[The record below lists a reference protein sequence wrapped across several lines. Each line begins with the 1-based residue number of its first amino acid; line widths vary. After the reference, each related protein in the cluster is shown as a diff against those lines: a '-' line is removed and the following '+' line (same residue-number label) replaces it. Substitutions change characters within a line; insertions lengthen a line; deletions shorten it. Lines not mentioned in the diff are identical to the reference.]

1 MWSWESTETPT
12 AEPMTQWFG
21 SGFGHRGSTSNC
33 GASTPAAAT
42 AARLSKTAETTPS
55 PVRSARKAATTRDLC
70 FIIFLHFRALFVAGP
85 PLLGT
90 HRIIRTRRKLIAGFH
105 RKRREFY
112 TT

>member
-42 AARLSKTAETTPS
+42 AARFSRTTETTPS
-55 PVRSARKAATTRDLC
+55 PVRRERKATTTTNLRFMISFTFRHCPSHVRGYSPRDRFSDFVLYYC
-70 FIIFLHFRALFVAGP
+70 SNLLLLFENV
-85 PLLGT
+85 
-90 HRIIRTRRKLIAGFH
+90 I
-105 RKRREFY
+105 
-112 TT
+112 